1 MGSSRYKGAFG
12 GRGCVHPDTLIDVPG
27 GQIPIKDFTGGFV
40 WSWKDGQK
48 VIAVAAAATP
58 FTVEQLYEVGFD
70 DGRSIIVT
78 DQHKFLTNNGWK
90 ELQHLCAVSDDIVAL
105 PIGAADVNDFTLASV
120 AYVHE
125 HSRQVYWDLHVFGT
139 NNYLSNGI
147 VNHNSG
153 KSHLFAEMLIEKH
166 IINPSHRSVCVRE
179 YQKSLSQSVKR
190 LLEIKI
196 EQLGVGSYFEVQ
208 EAVIKSKRGDGL
220 IIFQGMQ
227 NHTADSIKSLEGYDL
242 AWVEEAQSLSQRSL
256 DLLRP
261 TIRKPNSELWFTW
274 NPSQATDPVDLLLRG
289 ESTPPNAVVIEVNFK
304 DNPWFP
310 DVLQA
315 EMEYDR
321 GRDIDKY
328 NHVWLGGYARNSE
341 ARVFRNWKV
350 EDFETPPD
358 AVHRFGAD
366 WGFSVDPT
374 VLVRCHIVGRKLY
387 IDHEAYQVGC
397 EIMDTPSLFF
407 TIPESEKWPIIAD
420 SARPETISHMRKNGF
435 PKIMPAVK
443 GKDSLHEGIEF
454 IKTYDIVV
462 HPRCAH
468 TIDELTMYSY
478 KTDPLTGAVTSVLGD
493 KKNHVIDAL
502 RYACEASRRIAK
514 QTVVEFIEPGY
525 YTQTSHRRF

>member
-1 MGSSRYKGAFG
+1 MILKINTPKWAIPLLENSRYKGAFG
-12 GRGCVHPDTLIDVPG
+12 GRG
-27 GQIPIKDFTGGFV
+27 
-40 WSWKDGQK
+40 
-48 VIAVAAAATP
+48 
-58 FTVEQLYEVGFD
+58 
-70 DGRSIIVT
+70 
-78 DQHKFLTNNGWK
+78 
-90 ELQHLCAVSDDIVAL
+90 
-105 PIGAADVNDFTLASV
+105 
-120 AYVHE
+120 
-125 HSRQVYWDLHVFGT
+125 
-139 NNYLSNGI
+139 
-147 VNHNSG
+147 SG
-153 KSHLFAEMLIEKH
+153 KSHLFAEMLIKKH

-358 AVHRFGAD
+358 VFHRLGAD

-387 IDHEAYQVGC
+387 VDHEAYQVGC

-420 SARPETISHMRKNGF
+420 CASPERISHMRKSGF
-435 PKIMPAVK
+435 PKIMPSVK
-443 GKDSLHEGIEF
+443 GSNSVREGIEF
-454 IKTYDIVV
+454 LKTYDIIV
-462 HPRCAH
+462 HPRCTH

-514 QTVVEFIEPGY
+514 QTVVEFVPPGY
-525 YTQTSHRRF
+525 YTQTSHKRF